1 MTARARAILIRCA
14 LTLACA
20 LGGGAPLA
28 AAADYAGPII
38 DAHSHVPN
46 ATAIDA
52 YVTAMKR
59 HNVTKV
65 VLLGVGGVQ
74 KDDVA
79 WIAAAAKKYPG
90 VVVPAAPVTDPS
102 DAGVAKAAEALDAL
116 KAKALGEVHG
126 RQVSR
131 KIDRDPTTFGKL
143 FELAA
148 SRGVPVV
155 IHEELTDA
163 ATKQLETALAAH
175 RKTTVVIAHGGEGP
189 PSRVDGLLARHPNLV
204 FDLSGMHF
212 QRKPALATETG
223 PIDPAWKAV
232 IEKYPERFL
241 MGIDVWAARLFEAP
255 TLDKLMTW
263 TRRIL
268 GELKPDVAE
277 RVAAKN
283 AAAIFKLE

>member
-1 MTARARAILIRCA
+1 MIVRVTVLA
-14 LTLACA
+14 LA
-20 LGGGAPLA
+20 LVCGLLSPVA
-28 AAADYAGPII
+28 AEYAGPIV

-52 YVTAMKR
+52 YVAAMKK
-59 HNVTKV
+59 HNVTRV

-79 WIAAAAKKYPG
+79 WIGAAAKKHPG
-90 VVVPAAPVTDPS
+90 VVVPGAPVADPS
-102 DAGVAKAAEALDAL
+102 DAGVAKAAEALDTL

-126 RQVSR
+126 RQASR
-131 KIDRDPTTFGKL
+131 KIDRDPATFGKL

-148 SRGVPVV
+148 ARGVPVV

-163 ATKQLETALAAH
+163 AARQLETALAAH
-175 RKTTVVIAHGGEGP
+175 RKTTVIIAHGGEGP
-189 PSRVDGLLARHPNLV
+189 PARVDALLGRHGNLF
-204 FDLSGMHF
+204 FDLSGMHY

-223 PIDPAWKAV
+223 PLDPAWKAV
-232 IEKYPERFL
+232 IEKHPDRFL
-241 MGIDVWAARLFEAP
+241 MGIDVWAARLFEPA

-268 GELKPDVAE
+268 GELKPDVAA

-283 AAAIFKLE
+283 ATAVFKLE

>member
-1 MTARARAILIRCA
+1 MTGALAWLIA
-14 LTLACA
+14 VLSTTFL
-20 LGGGAPLA
+20 LIGSHGA
-28 AAADYAGPII
+28 AAEYKGPIV

-46 ATAIDA
+46 LAAIDA
-52 YVTAMKR
+52 YVAAMKK
-59 HNVTKV
+59 HNITKV

-79 WIAAAAKKYPG
+79 WIGAAAKKYPG
-90 VVVPAAPVTDPS
+90 VVIPGAPVADPT

-131 KIDRDPTTFGKL
+131 KIDRDPATFGKL
-143 FELAA
+143 FELGAA
-148 SRGVPVV
+148 RGVPVI
-155 IHEELTDA
+155 IHEEFTDA
-163 ATKQLETALAAH
+163 AAKQLEAALAAH

-189 PSRVDGLLARHPNLV
+189 PARVDALLARHPNLF
-204 FDLSGMHF
+204 FDLSGMHY
-212 QRKPALATETG
+212 QRKPSLATEAG
-223 PIDPAWKAV
+223 PLDAAWKTV
-232 IEKYPERFL
+232 IEKYPDRFL

-255 TLDKLMTW
+255 TLDKLMAW
-263 TRRIL
+263 TRRVL

-283 AAAIFKLE
+283 AAAVFKLE

>member
-1 MTARARAILIRCA
+1 VRGIAGGLLTVLALLTAAS
-14 LTLACA
+14 
-20 LGGGAPLA
+20 A
-28 AAADYAGPII
+28 AAEYKGPIV

-46 ATAIDA
+46 ASAIDA
-52 YVTAMKR
+52 YVAAMRK

-65 VLLGVGGVQ
+65 LLLGVGGVQ

-79 WIAAAAKKYPG
+79 WIGAAAKKYPG
-90 VVVPAAPVTDPS
+90 IVIPAAPVTDPS
-102 DAGVAKAAEALDAL
+102 DAGVAKAAEALDTL

-131 KIDRDPTTFGKL
+131 KIDRDPATFGKL

-155 IHEELTDA
+155 IHHELTDA
-163 ATKQLETALAAH
+163 AAKQLETALAAH
-175 RKTTVVIAHGGEGP
+175 RKTAVVIAHGGEGP
-189 PSRVDGLLARHPNLV
+189 PARVDALLARHPNLF

-212 QRKPALATETG
+212 QRKPALATEMG
-223 PIDPAWKAV
+223 PLEPAWKSV
-232 IEKYPERFL
+232 IEKHPDRFL
-241 MGIDVWAARLFEAP
+241 IGIDVWAARLFEAA
-255 TLDKLMTW
+255 TLDKLMAW

-283 AAAIFKLE
+283 AAAVYKIE

>member
-1 MTARARAILIRCA
+1 MTRA
-14 LTLACA
+14 LTLA
-20 LGGGAPLA
+20 LVLILA
-28 AAADYAGPII
+28 SVVPAAADYQGPII

-52 YVTAMKR
+52 YVAAMKK

-79 WIAAAAKKYPG
+79 WIGAAAKKYPG
-90 VVVPAAPVTDPS
+90 VVVPGAPVADPS
-102 DAGVAKAAEALDAL
+102 DAGVAKAAEALDVL

-131 KIDRDPTTFGKL
+131 NIDRDVATFGKL
-143 FELAA
+143 LELAA

-155 IHEELTDA
+155 VHEELTDA
-163 ATKQLETALAAH
+163 AVRQVDAALAAH
-175 RKTTVVIAHGGEGP
+175 RRAVIVLAHAGEGP
-189 PSRVDGLLARHPNLV
+189 PRRIDALLARHANLFV
-204 FDLSGMHF
+204 DLSGMHF

-223 PIDPAWKAV
+223 PLDPAWKSV
-232 IEKYPERFL
+232 IEKHPDRFL
-241 MGIDVWAARLFEAP
+241 IGIDMWAPRLFEPAM
-255 TLDKLMTW
+255 LDKLMAW

-283 AAAIFKLE
+283 AAAVFKIE

>member
-1 MTARARAILIRCA
+1 MIIVLLA
-14 LTLACA
+14 LVLAFA
-20 LGGGAPLA
+20 SPA
-28 AAADYAGPII
+28 AAADYQGPII

-52 YVTAMKR
+52 YVAAMKR
-59 HNVTKV
+59 HNITKV

-79 WIAAAAKKYPG
+79 WIAAAAKKHPAL
-90 VVVPAAPVTDPS
+90 VVPGAPVADPS

-116 KAKALGEVHG
+116 KARALGEVHG

-131 KIDRDPTTFGKL
+131 KIERDLTTFGKL
-143 FELAA
+143 FALAA

-163 ATKQLETALAAH
+163 AVKQLDAALAAH

-189 PSRVDGLLARHPNLV
+189 PARVDGLLARNPNLF

-223 PIDPAWKAV
+223 PLDPAWKAV
-232 IEKYPERFL
+232 IEKHPDRFL
-241 MGIDVWAARLFEAP
+241 IGIDLWAARLFEAP
-255 TLDKLMTW
+255 TLDKLMAW
-263 TRRIL
+263 TRRVL
-268 GELKPDVAE
+268 GELNPEVAA
-277 RVAAKN
+277 RVASRN
-283 AAAIFKLE
+283 AAAVFKLE